1 MKKTDI
7 IKFNND
13 GFVVIEKVFKK
24 NYIDKIR
31 LNCQKIFD
39 QNYQTGL
46 LPDKI
51 KWRKT
56 DKKNN
61 LPRSLCNIW
70 KSNRVVAHLALNKEI
85 GHIAGKLMKWN
96 SVRLNQDSVIWV
108 PPKSGN
114 VSFHQDKPYQ
124 DWHLPGD
131 VITAWIPLS
140 DTFKNGGTLE
150 YILGSHKWK
159 MSKRLDKFLGAK
171 DYLYHLKKYK
181 KNFEILPQKLKK
193 GDIVLHHGKTWHGS
207 TINYTNHH
215 RMSISLHLMPGNS
228 KFHTKIKN
236 PVFNKYKLFNTLKME
251 ESFFPII
258 WSEKKY
264 RSKFIDKYILK

>member
-150 YILGSHKWK
+150 YI
-159 MSKRLDKFLGAK
+159 
-171 DYLYHLKKYK
+171 
-181 KNFEILPQKLKK
+181 FEILPQKLKK

-215 RMSISLHLMPGNS
+215 RVSISLHLMPGNS